1 MRATILLHLGSG
13 DNVPAQR
20 IVVVGA
26 SAGGVEALTEL
37 TRGLPADF
45 PAPIF
50 VTLHVPPDS
59 PSILPVI
66 LKRNGRL
73 DAIHGQDGM
82 QFKAGVVYIA
92 PPDHH
97 MLIQRDGTLRVVRGP
112 RENRH
117 RPAIDPLFRSA
128 AVVAGPAAIGV
139 ILTGTLDDG
148 TAGLSA
154 IKECGGIAVVQD
166 PADADFSPMPQS
178 ALENVDVDFV
188 LPLREIPDKLVDLM
202 AGEGGTPTVGPASLE
217 LLEME
222 NRIAGMDA
230 RTMNSDDRPGR
241 PSAFSCPDCGGVLW
255 QIDDNNYTR
264 FRCRV
269 GHAFSPDSMLGGQN
283 DVLEEALWLALKTLE
298 ENARLSKRLATD
310 ADERGHRSMAARFR
324 ERESDARD
332 RAEVIRRVLVTGT
345 SEVPQA
351 PEEEVQANVR
361 QH

>member
-26 SAGGVEALTEL
+26 SAGGVEALIEL
-37 TRGLPADF
+37 SKGLPADF

-50 VTLHVPPDS
+50 VTIHVPSDA

-66 LKRNGRL
+66 LKRNGKL
-73 DAIHGQDGM
+73 DAKHAQDGM
-82 QFKAGVVYIA
+82 AFKAGVIYIA

-97 MLIQRDGTLRVVRGP
+97 MLIQRNGTLRVVRGP

-128 AVVAGPAAIGV
+128 A
-139 ILTGTLDDG
+139 
-148 TAGLSA
+148 
-154 IKECGGIAVVQD
+154 IAVVQD
-166 PADADFSPMPQS
+166 PADALYSPMPQS
-178 ALENVDVDFV
+178 AIENADVDFV
-188 LPLREIPDKLVDLM
+188 LPLRDIPQKLVNLM
-202 AGEGGTPTVGPASLE
+202 TSETGRLTIAPANLE
-217 LLEME
+217 ILEME

-230 RTMNSDDRPGR
+230 ETMDSDHRPGK

-255 QIDDNNYTR
+255 EINDKNYTR

-269 GHAFSPDSMLGGQN
+269 GHAFSPESALSGQ
-283 DVLEEALWLALKTLE
+283 DHVLEEALWAALKTLE
-298 ENARLSKRLATD
+298 ESARLSKRLAGGEH
-310 ADERGHRSMAARFR
+310 ERGHPWMAARF
-324 ERESDARD
+324 EARESDARE

-345 SEVPQA
+345 NDVPQVH
-351 PEEEVQANVR
+351 EEEAQSNVQR
-361 QH
+361 R